1 MRLTRSI
8 AAVAFAAIA
17 ATSPIGNTHSLHE
30 KRSDIPPGWERLDAL
45 DRRAVLPVKIGLA
58 QSNLDKGWEWL
69 NDVSHPSSPNYS
81 KHWTPEQ
88 VARAFAP
95 SDESLEAVRSWL
107 SSSGIASDRL
117 TQSRSRSWLEFEAS
131 VGEAEE
137 LLKTKYHV
145 YEHGQSGQ
153 LHVASEEYSVPSHLK
168 EHIDIITPTVHFD
181 VKVKPRKSNPEL
193 TGRDES
199 SDVRKGLGW
208 PGSGSLPKGGRRL
221 GPNGPLHGKKLREE
235 LAMCDE
241 YITPDCLRAL
251 YQFPINHKLN
261 KDNSYGIVEY
271 TPQAYVPGD
280 LDLFF
285 ANFSKHQVGDRPIL
299 DSVDGGV
306 VQQDSM
312 GFEYNGESDLDLEY
326 AMALVYPQPVT
337 LYQVGDIVEGASFN
351 NFLDAIDGS
360 YCTYEGGDDPSQ
372 DAIYPDPY
380 TNYTGAYEGAE
391 NCGGYAATKVIST
404 SYSYN
409 EHDLTPFYAERQC
422 HEYMKLGM
430 MGVTVLYS
438 SGDYGVAGNSGQ
450 CIDGPGLDAPYNAGS
465 SGRFNP
471 SFPGTC
477 PYVTAV
483 GATQVK
489 ADVNIAEGVSGTQP
503 EKACETVIYSGGGFS
518 NVFPLPDYQ
527 ADAVHEW
534 FDNYPP
540 PYGADRFNNS
550 QQTRGL
556 PDISANLTSAPP
568 NEQGANY
575 VVAVDGAFSQ
585 VYGTSASSPTLGSIL
600 TLINQARLHKKKNSI
615 GFINPVAYAHPEVF
629 NDVVEGGNQGCGTP
643 GFQSAPGWDP
653 VTGLGTPNYP
663 KMLDLWMGLD

>member
-8 AAVAFAAIA
+8 AAVTFATLA

-30 KRSDIPPGWERLDAL
+30 KRSEIPPGWERLDTL
-45 DRRAVLPVKIGLA
+45 DRRAVLPLKIGLA

-88 VARAFAP
+88 VARAFSP
-95 SDESLEAVRSWL
+95 SDESLDAVRSWL

-117 TQSRSRSWLEFEAS
+117 TQSRSLSWLEFEAS

-193 TGRDES
+193 AGRDES

-306 VQQDSM
+306 VQQNSM

-337 LYQVGDIVEGASFN
+337 CKLPHLRSE
-351 NFLDAIDGS
+351 DGIQLVS
-360 YCTYEGGDDPSQ
+360 PRRALTSDPPQ
-372 DAIYPDPY
+372 Y
-380 TNYTGAYEGAE
+380 TKSATSSKVHHSTTSSTRSTG
-391 NCGGYAATKVIST
+391 
-404 SYSYN
+404 
-409 EHDLTPFYAERQC
+409 H
-422 HEYMKLGM
+422 
-430 MGVTVLYS
+430 TVLTKEAMIPARMPS
-438 SGDYGVAGNSGQ
+438 TRTRTPTTLEPTKARRTVA
-450 CIDGPGLDAPYNAGS
+450 D
-465 SGRFNP
+465 
-471 SFPGTC
+471 
-477 PYVTAV
+477 
-483 GATQVK
+483 
-489 ADVNIAEGVSGTQP
+489 
-503 EKACETVIYSGGGFS
+503 
-518 NVFPLPDYQ
+518 
-527 ADAVHEW
+527 
-534 FDNYPP
+534 
-540 PYGADRFNNS
+540 
-550 QQTRGL
+550 
-556 PDISANLTSAPP
+556 
-568 NEQGANY
+568 
-575 VVAVDGAFSQ
+575 
-585 VYGTSASSPTLGSIL
+585 
-600 TLINQARLHKKKNSI
+600 
-615 GFINPVAYAHPEVF
+615 
-629 NDVVEGGNQGCGTP
+629 TP
-643 GFQSAPGWDP
+643 RR
-653 VTGLGTPNYP
+653 
-663 KMLDLWMGLD
+663 K

>member
-8 AAVAFAAIA
+8 AAVAFAALA
-17 ATSPIGNTHSLHE
+17 ATTPTGNTHSLHE
-30 KRSDIPPGWERLDAL
+30 KRADIPPGWEKLDAL
-45 DRRAVLPVKIGLA
+45 DRRAGLPLRIGIA

-88 VARAFAP
+88 VAQAFAP
-95 SDESLEAVRSWL
+95 SDESLDAVRSWL

-117 TQSRSRSWLEFEAS
+117 TQSQSRSWLEFEAS
-131 VGEAEE
+131 VDEAEE

-145 YEHGQSGQ
+145 YEHGQTGQ

-261 KDNSYGIVEY
+261 RDNSYGIVEY
-271 TPQAYVPGD
+271 TPQAYVPED

-337 LYQVGDIVEGASFN
+337 CKLPSSRLEVEVRILFAKRV
-351 NFLDAIDGS
+351 LIIDR
-360 YCTYEGGDDPSQ
+360 SQ
-372 DAIYPDPY
+372 Y
-380 TNYTGAYEGAE
+380 TKSATSSKAHRLTTSSTRSTGPTAPTK
-391 NCGGYAATKVIST
+391 AATTRAKTPST
-404 SYSYN
+404 RTR
-409 EHDLTPFYAERQC
+409 TPTTPAPTKARR
-422 HEYMKLGM
+422 
-430 MGVTVLYS
+430 TV
-438 SGDYGVAGNSGQ
+438 
-450 CIDGPGLDAPYNAGS
+450 
-465 SGRFNP
+465 
-471 SFPGTC
+471 
-477 PYVTAV
+477 
-483 GATQVK
+483 
-489 ADVNIAEGVSGTQP
+489 AD
-503 EKACETVIYSGGGFS
+503 
-518 NVFPLPDYQ
+518 
-527 ADAVHEW
+527 
-534 FDNYPP
+534 
-540 PYGADRFNNS
+540 
-550 QQTRGL
+550 
-556 PDISANLTSAPP
+556 
-568 NEQGANY
+568 
-575 VVAVDGAFSQ
+575 
-585 VYGTSASSPTLGSIL
+585 
-600 TLINQARLHKKKNSI
+600 
-615 GFINPVAYAHPEVF
+615 
-629 NDVVEGGNQGCGTP
+629 TP
-643 GFQSAPGWDP
+643 RR
-653 VTGLGTPNYP
+653 
-663 KMLDLWMGLD
+663 K